1 MQDET
6 MTRSKPKHAF
16 DTQSL
21 HAGSIPDAGQPL
33 VQPIYQ
39 SSTFVFDDVAS
50 GAALFRHEAPGYI
63 YTRLGNPNQELLAS
77 RIAALEGFDLL
88 QATPDATP
96 QQLVDG
102 RVFSSGM
109 AAVSAAILAR
119 CKSGDLVLAQEGIYS
134 ATLNWLNL
142 LGPRYGIEVV
152 TIADTEPSAWEKAFS
167 LYPTARLAYIE
178 TPANP
183 TLQIL
188 DIQAIAALAHAH
200 GAWLAVDNTFATPY
214 CQRPLTLGADMVI
227 HSLTKYLCGHAVVIG
242 GAVISRHPEFV
253 QNELQQQLTLMGAAL
268 SPFDSW
274 LTLLGLKTFALRM
287 QKHCQ
292 NASQVVRYL
301 AAHPAVER
309 VYYPGLESHP
319 GHSLAKEQ
327 MQGFGG
333 MIAFELKGG
342 YEAGEKLMN
351 RVRLCTLTVSLGDVD
366 TLICHP
372 ASMTHSTLS
381 REQRLQAGISDGL
394 IRLSVGIE
402 NAGDLIS
409 DLGQALG

>member
-1 MQDET
+1 

-21 HAGSIPDAGQPL
+21 HAGSSADAGHAL
-33 VQPIYQ
+33 VPPIYQ

-50 GAALFRHEAPGYI
+50 GAALFRHEAPGFI

-77 RIAALEGFDLL
+77 RISALEGFDLL
-88 QATPDATP
+88 QAAPDADP
-96 QQLVDG
+96 GHLVDG

-119 CKSGDLVLAQEGIYS
+119 CKSGDLILAQEGIYS

-142 LGPRYGIEVV
+142 LGPRYGIQVK
-152 TIADTEPSAWEKAFS
+152 TISETETAAWERTFREN
-167 LYPTARLAYIE
+167 PNARLAYIE

-188 DIQAIAALAHAH
+188 DIEAIAGLAHAH
-200 GAWLAVDNTFATPY
+200 GMWLAVDNTFATPY
-214 CQRPLTLGADMVI
+214 CQRPLTLGADVVI

-242 GAVISRHPEFV
+242 GAVISRRPEFV

-292 NASQVVRYL
+292 NAMHIAGYL
-301 AAHPAVER
+301 EAHPAVER

-319 GHSLAKEQ
+319 GYSLAKKQ
-327 MQGFGG
+327 MHDFGG

-342 YEAGEKLMN
+342 YKAGEKLMN

-394 IRLSVGIE
+394 IRFSVGIE
-402 NAGDLIS
+402 NADDLTA
-409 DLGQALG
+409 DLDQALQ

>member
-1 MQDET
+1 

-21 HAGSIPDAGQPL
+21 HAGSSADAGHAL
-33 VQPIYQ
+33 VPPIYQ

-50 GAALFRHEAPGYI
+50 GAALFRHEAPGFI

-77 RIAALEGFDLL
+77 RISALEGFDLL
-88 QATPDATP
+88 QAAPDADP
-96 QQLVDG
+96 GHLVDG

-119 CKSGDLVLAQEGIYS
+119 CKSGDLILAQEGIYS

-142 LGPRYGIEVV
+142 LGPRYGIQVK
-152 TIADTEPSAWEKAFS
+152 TISETETAAWERTFREN
-167 LYPTARLAYIE
+167 PNARLAYIE
-178 TPANP
+178 TPAKP

-188 DIQAIAALAHAH
+188 DIEAIAGLAHAH
-200 GAWLAVDNTFATPY
+200 GMWLAVDNTFATPY
-214 CQRPLTLGADMVI
+214 CQRPLTLGADVVI

-242 GAVISRHPEFV
+242 GAVISRRPEFV

-292 NASQVVRYL
+292 NAMHIAGYL
-301 AAHPAVER
+301 EAHPAVER

-319 GHSLAKEQ
+319 GYSLAKKQ
-327 MQGFGG
+327 MHDFGG

-342 YEAGEKLMN
+342 YKAGEKLMN

-394 IRLSVGIE
+394 IRFSVGIE
-402 NAGDLIS
+402 NADDLTA
-409 DLGQALG
+409 DLDQALQ

>member
-1 MQDET
+1 
-6 MTRSKPKHAF
+6 MTRSKPQHAF
-16 DTQSL
+16 ETQSL
-21 HAGSIPDAGQPL
+21 HAGKTAEAGQPL

-50 GAALFRHEAPGYI
+50 GAALFRHEAPGFI

-77 RIAALEGFDLL
+77 RISALEGFDLL
-88 QATPDATP
+88 QAEPDAEP
-96 QQLVDG
+96 GQLVDG

-109 AAVSAAILAR
+109 AAVSAAILSR
-119 CKSGDLVLAQEGIYS
+119 CKSGDLILAQEGIYS
-134 ATLNWLNL
+134 ATLNWLNV
-142 LGPRYGIEVV
+142 LGPRYGIEVK
-152 TIADTEPSAWEKAFS
+152 TIAETESSAWEQAFDR
-167 LYPTARLAYIE
+167 YPNARLAYIE

-188 DIQAIAALAHAH
+188 DIKRIAEMAHAR

-214 CQRPLTLGADMVI
+214 CQRPLTLGADVVV

-253 QNELQQQLTLMGAAL
+253 KNELQQQLTLMGAAL

-292 NASQVVRYL
+292 NAGQIARYL
-301 AAHPAVER
+301 KTHPAVER
-309 VYYPGLESHP
+309 VFYPGLESHP
-319 GHSLAKEQ
+319 GHSLAGEQ
-327 MQGFGG
+327 MHAFGG

-342 YEAGEKLMN
+342 YEAGEELMN
-351 RVRLCTLTVSLGDVD
+351 HVRLCTLTVSLGDVD

-381 REQRLQAGISDGL
+381 REQRIQSGISDGL
-394 IRLSVGIE
+394 IRFSVGIE
-402 NAGDLIS
+402 NVDDLIA
-409 DLGQALG
+409 DLDQALG

>member
-1 MQDET
+1 MS
-6 MTRSKPKHAF
+6 RSQPKHAF

-21 HAGSIPDAGQPL
+21 HAGSCADAGQSL
-33 VQPIYQ
+33 VPPIYQ

-50 GAALFRHEAPGYI
+50 GAALFRHEAPGFI
-63 YTRLGNPNQELLAS
+63 YTRLGNPNQEMLAS

-88 QATPDATP
+88 QAEPDAEP
-96 QQLVDG
+96 GQLVDG

-119 CKSGDLVLAQEGIYS
+119 CKSGDLILAQEGIYS

-142 LGPRYGIEVV
+142 LGPRYGIQVK
-152 TIADTEPSAWEKAFS
+152 TIAETETTAWERAFREN
-167 LYPTARLAYIE
+167 PNARLAYIE

-188 DIQAIAALAHAH
+188 DIEAIAGLAHAH
-200 GAWLAVDNTFATPY
+200 GMWLAVDNTFATPY
-214 CQRPLTLGADMVI
+214 CQRPLTLGADVVI

-253 QNELQQQLTLMGAAL
+253 KNELQQQLTLMGAAL

-292 NASQVVRYL
+292 NAIQIAGYL
-301 AAHPAVER
+301 EAHPAVER
-309 VYYPGLESHP
+309 VYYPGLEGHP
-319 GHSLAKEQ
+319 GHSLAATQ
-327 MQGFGG
+327 MHGFGG

-342 YEAGEKLMN
+342 YAAGEKLMN
-351 RVRLCTLTVSLGDVD
+351 QVRLCTLTVSLGDVD

-394 IRLSVGIE
+394 IRFSVGIE
-402 NAGDLIS
+402 NAEDLIA
-409 DLGQALG
+409 DLDQALQ

>member
-1 MQDET
+1 
-6 MTRSKPKHAF
+6 MTRSKPNHAF

-88 QATPDATP
+88 QARPDATP

-109 AAVSAAILAR
+109 AAVSAAILAY

-152 TIADTEPSAWEKAFS
+152 TIADTESSAWEKAFT
-167 LYPTARLAYIE
+167 LHPNARLAYIE

-188 DIQAIAALAHAH
+188 DIEAIANLAHAH

-214 CQRPLTLGADMVI
+214 CQRPLTFGADIVI

-242 GAVISRHPEFV
+242 GAVISRHPQFV

-287 QKHCQ
+287 QKHCW
-292 NASQVVRYL
+292 NAMQVARYL
-301 AAHPAVER
+301 EAHPTVER
-309 VYYPGLESHP
+309 VHYPGLESHP
-319 GHSLAKEQ
+319 GHSLAMGQ
-327 MQGFGG
+327 MHDFGG

-342 YEAGEKLMN
+342 YSAGEQLMN
-351 RVRLCTLTVSLGDVD
+351 RVVLCTLTVSLGDVD

-381 REQRLQAGISDGL
+381 REQRLQSGISDGL

-402 NAGDLIS
+402 NVEDLVA
-409 DLGQALG
+409 DLDQALG